1 MEANSNYWRL
11 NSRLRGFSKEDI
23 FSRSGGCKRRK
34 CKRQLVISNAS
45 TLYIPATSCLTFLQT
60 QEISHLKLSN
70 ATLQDEVNQ
79 LKASSQA
86 FRNQRAAV
94 EDSLYAKLRV
104 YNDDRAHIHAK
115 MTQLER
121 DAERL
126 RKENVTLRRDRE
138 EKAADATKFANGHQ
152 PDGES
157 AATIESLKAEVAEW
171 KDRLGSQRDLES
183 SKVQLESTIKQL
195 EMRLRAAE
203 DENRKL
209 SIRITQL
216 QEEVSA
222 VSKYPHANPRIR
234 NILDKLSKDH
244 EDELAKWSDRHNT
257 LLRQYRSLEDAYR
270 ELQHARESDRR
281 EFYRQL
287 SLMPSMDEETPRLLD
302 DTASGSSRSGGM
314 PWESGS
320 IVGSPPPPEIL
331 PSGVGTFGITP
342 HIPMVGNVS
351 GIQTPVSV
359 STGDGSNL
367 FGGFLPRRGPSS
379 ASSSGKSGSAKI
391 KPNSEIRIYG
401 RYDPRSEFSC

>member
-11 NSRLRGFSKEDI
+11 NSRLRGFSKEDTCN
-23 FSRSGGCKRRK
+23 RSGGCKGRK
-34 CKRQLVISNAS
+34 CKRQLVISNAN
-45 TLYIPATSCLTFLQT
+45 TSYVPPGYHLTRFQT
-60 QEISHLKLSN
+60 QEIAHLKQSN
-70 ATLQDEVNQ
+70 TTLQDEVNQ
-79 LKASSQA
+79 LKSSSQA

-104 YNDDRAHIHAK
+104 YNDDRAQIHAK

-121 DAERL
+121 DGERL
-126 RKENVTLRRDRE
+126 RKENVALRRDRE
-138 EKAADATKFANGHQ
+138 EKAADVTKLANGHQ

-157 AATIESLKAEVAEW
+157 TAAIESLKAEVAEW

-183 SKVQLESTIKQL
+183 SKVQLESNMKQL
-195 EMRLRAAE
+195 EMKLHAAE

-216 QEEVSA
+216 QDEISA
-222 VSKYPHANPRIR
+222 ASKYPHANPRIR

-287 SLMPSMDEETPRLLD
+287 SLMPSMDGDTPRILD
-302 DTASGSSRSGGM
+302 DAGSGSPRSGGM
-314 PWESGS
+314 PWETGLM
-320 IVGSPPPPEIL
+320 VGSPPPPEVL
-331 PSGVGTFGITP
+331 PSVMGTYGITP
-342 HIPMVGNVS
+342 HIPMVGHVS
-351 GIQTPVSV
+351 GSQTTASV
-359 STGDGSNL
+359 STGDGNNL
-367 FGGFLPRRGPSS
+367 FGGLLPRRGPSS

-401 RYDPRSEFSC
+401 R

>member
-1 MEANSNYWRL
+1 M
-11 NSRLRGFSKEDI
+11 
-23 FSRSGGCKRRK
+23 
-34 CKRQLVISNAS
+34 
-45 TLYIPATSCLTFLQT
+45 QT
-60 QEISHLKLSN
+60 QEIAHLKHSN
-70 ATLQDEVNQ
+70 TTLQDEVNQ

-104 YNDDRAHIHAK
+104 YNDDRAQIHAK

-126 RKENVTLRRDRE
+126 RKENQALRRDRE
-138 EKAADATKFANGHQ
+138 EKAADVTKLTNGHQ

-157 AATIESLKAEVAEW
+157 AAAIDSLKAEVAEW

-183 SKVQLESTIKQL
+183 SKVQLEANLKQV
-195 EMRLRAAE
+195 EMKLRAAE
-203 DENRKL
+203 EENRKL

-216 QEEVSA
+216 QDEMSA
-222 VSKYPHANPRIR
+222 VNKYPHANPRIR

-244 EDELAKWSDRHNT
+244 EDELAKCSDQHNT

-270 ELQHARESDRR
+270 ELQHARETDRR

-287 SLMPSMDEETPRLLD
+287 SLMPSMDDDTPRILD
-302 DTASGSSRSGGM
+302 DAASSSSRSGGM
-314 PWESGS
+314 PWELAS
-320 IVGSPPPPEIL
+320 IGSPPPPEVL
-331 PSGVGTFGITP
+331 HSGVTASGITP
-342 HIPMVGNVS
+342 HIPMVGNVV
-351 GIQTPVSV
+351 GTHTPVSP
-359 STGDGSNL
+359 STGEGGNL
-367 FGGFLPRRGPSS
+367 FSGFLPRRGPSS

-401 RYDPRSEFSC
+401 RYHPRQFSC